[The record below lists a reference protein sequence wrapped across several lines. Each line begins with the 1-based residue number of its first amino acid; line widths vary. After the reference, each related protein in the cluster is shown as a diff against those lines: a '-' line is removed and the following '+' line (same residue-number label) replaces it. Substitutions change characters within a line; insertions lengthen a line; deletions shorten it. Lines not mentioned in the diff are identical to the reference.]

1 MLHNVKCFKRN
12 LVKKITKQ
20 FDISRLRLKH
30 SWTKPAFTMGIYVV
44 RPGCFWSPRPS
55 ETATGPLM
63 AHIFGSVRCQ
73 SDSRFPLTPVRFNF
87 SDQDFNERCRL
98 RARQGILQLAYKWM
112 LASIFSLPSGLP
124 LQFRNTLSTYTS
136 PFR

>member
-1 MLHNVKCFKRN
+1 
-12 LVKKITKQ
+12 
-20 FDISRLRLKH
+20 
-30 SWTKPAFTMGIYVV
+30 
-44 RPGCFWSPRPS
+44 
-55 ETATGPLM
+55 M

-124 LQFRNTLSTYTS
+124 LQFRHPSVTPYPHMRHLFVNFQESLYFSGGV
-136 PFR
+136 F